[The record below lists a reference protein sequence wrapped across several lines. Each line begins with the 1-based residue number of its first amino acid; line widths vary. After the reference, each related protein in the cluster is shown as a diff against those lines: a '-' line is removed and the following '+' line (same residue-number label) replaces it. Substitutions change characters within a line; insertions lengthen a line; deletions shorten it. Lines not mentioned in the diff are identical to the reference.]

1 MSEQWKEYLFIRW
14 VIKQTVVIIK
24 AYHFYQL
31 HTTFIQHPAGN
42 IKSICKGKLLGLIS
56 ADLNIK
62 GQLLTIYSPRT

>member
-31 HTTFIQHPAGN
+31 HTTFIHHPN
-42 IKSICKGKLLGLIS
+42 VNVKSICKGNYWGLS
-56 ADLNIK
+56 VK
-62 GQLLTIYSPRT
+62 MLT